1 MPDWFYRT
9 VSRPLLFCLPP
20 TLSRTVALGVMGM
33 LGRRRLG
40 RMVIDFLGHMQPDLR
55 LRQQIHGFNFDSP
68 VGIGSAVD
76 GDCRATAA
84 LARFGIGFIEVG
96 PITLTPHV
104 PDKPM
109 ERRLAQ
115 QALWLP
121 EPAENPGATAWRT
134 KLRRIRLYR
143 PSDGLPELVRL
154 TWLAQ
159 TPARE
164 GLEQFMAIRL
174 ELFPPPRNGWVLA
187 LPDTWTAEERR
198 EVLRAVVEQGHLLNP
213 NMLLFLSISADLPMD
228 EADTLV
234 GILTTRP
241 SPGVL
246 VEAALREGEG
256 RLLGLPGRAAALR
269 TVQHLRQRWGDNLAI
284 IGGGVHEPEDALHLV
299 EAGADLVLVDAGLIY
314 SGPGLPKRVNDVLLC
329 RTLATTPKAAALES
343 RPPVPQM
350 AWFWTTLL
358 GVSMFAGGILALVIA
373 ATRVVLP
380 YDEAFV
386 NLSRTEL
393 AAVNPRLL
401 AFLTHDR
408 VSLAGTMIA
417 VGVLYLQLSLNAIRY
432 GLHWARLTILCSSFA
447 GFASFFLF
455 LGFGYLEPFHTF
467 VTVVLFQFL
476 LFALYSNLG
485 EPVIL
490 KPPNLREDW
499 RWRANQWGQF
509 LFVLHGVILLVAGLT
524 ISYVGITQV
533 FVHEDLEFMHTT
545 AAELGKASPRLLP
558 LIAHDRA
565 TFGGMLIATG
575 ITVLL
580 PALWGFRQGDAWL
593 WWGLLGGG
601 GAAYTAAIGVHLVV
615 GYTNWLHLLPAFGGA
630 ALLAVGLMLSYP
642 FLCGDPQQKRPPLAA

>member
-1 MPDWFYRT
+1 MHPD
-9 VSRPLLFCLPP
+9 P
-20 TLSRTVALGVMGM
+20 
-33 LGRRRLG
+33 
-40 RMVIDFLGHMQPDLR
+40 R
-55 LRQQIHGFNFDSP
+55 LRRQVHGFSFDSP
-68 VGIGSAVD
+68 VGIGCAVD
-76 GDCRATAA
+76 SDCRATAA
-84 LARFGIGFIEVG
+84 LARFGVGFIEVG
-96 PITLTPHV
+96 PITLALHV

-121 EPAENPGATAWRT
+121 DPAENPGVTAWRT
-134 KLRRIRLYR
+134 KLRRLNLNRA
-143 PSDGLPELVRL
+143 SDGLPELARL

-159 TPARE
+159 TPASE
-164 GLEQFMAIRL
+164 ALEQFVAILL
-174 ELFPPPRNGWVLA
+174 ELGPRNGFVLA
-187 LPDTWTAEERR
+187 LPDTWTIEERR
-198 EVLRAVVEQGHLLNP
+198 EVVRAVVERGHLLNP
-213 NMLLFLSISADLPMD
+213 NLLLFLSISADMPMD

-234 GILTTRP
+234 GILTAHS

-246 VEAALREGEG
+246 VDAALREGEG
-256 RLLGLPGRAAALR
+256 RLLGLPGREAALR

-284 IGGGVHEPEDALHLV
+284 IGGGVHEPEDALYLV
-299 EAGADLVLVDAGLIY
+299 EAGANLVLVDAGLIY

-329 RTLATTPKAAALES
+329 RTLATTPKAAALEPQ
-343 RPPVPQM
+343 PPFQQM

-358 GVSMFAGGILALVIA
+358 GVSMFAGGIIALAIA

-408 VSLAGTMIA
+408 VSLAGTMLA

-432 GLHWARLTILCSSFA
+432 GLHWAWLTILCSSFA

-476 LFALYSNLG
+476 LLPLYSNLG

-490 KPPNLREDW
+490 KPANLRED
-499 RWRANQWGQF
+499 RSWRANQWGQF

-545 AAELGKASPRLLP
+545 AAELAKASPRLLP

-575 ITVLL
+575 IAVLL

-601 GAAYTAAIGVHLVV
+601 GARRTQRR
-615 GYTNWLHLLPAFGGA
+615 
-630 ALLAVGLMLSYP
+630 LA
-642 FLCGDPQQKRPPLAA
+642 CI